1 MNALTRSVASFWNS
15 SIGKKLI
22 VALTGIV
29 LVLFLAGHL
38 AGNLVVFMGPEP
50 FNAYAYFLHH
60 MAHGA
65 GIWIFRAVMLV
76 CLVLHV
82 AATIQL
88 TIQNRAAR
96 RQYECVATIQA
107 SRPSLTMV
115 LTGLTILAFVVY
127 HLLHLTTRSF
137 LDASQ
142 YTLHPAL
149 HGEPDYNAWQMV
161 VDQFHI
167 WYVTAAYVIAISL
180 LCSHLA
186 HGVASIFQTLGL
198 RTKKNSCLIDTV
210 GTAYALVIWLGFI
223 SIPLA
228 ILIGLVG
235 KP

>member
-1 MNALTRSVASFWNS
+1 MNVLTRSVASFWNS
-15 SIGKKLI
+15 SIGKKFI

-38 AGNLVVFMGPEP
+38 GGNLVVFMGPEP

-60 MAHGA
+60 MVHGV
-65 GIWIFRAVMLV
+65 GIWMFRGVMLV

-88 TIQNRAAR
+88 TLQNRAAR
-96 RQYECVATIQA
+96 TQYECQATIQA
-107 SRPSLTMV
+107 SKPSLTMV

-127 HLLHLTTRSF
+127 HLLHFTTRSF
-137 LDASQ
+137 FDASI
-142 YTLHPAL
+142 YTIANAP
-149 HGEPDYNAWQMV
+149 HGEPNYDAWQMV

-167 WYVTAAYVIAISL
+167 WYITAAYVIAVSL

-210 GTAYALVIWLGFI
+210 GLAYALVIWLGFI

-235 KP
+235 KH

>member
-38 AGNLVVFMGPEP
+38 TGNLVVFMGPEP

-60 MAHGA
+60 MLHGA
-65 GIWIFRAVMLV
+65 GIWIFRAVMLL
-76 CLVLHV
+76 CLALHV

-88 TIQNRAAR
+88 TFQNRAAR
-96 RQYECVATIQA
+96 RQYECQATIQA
-107 SRPSLTMV
+107 SRASLTMV
-115 LTGLTILAFVVY
+115 LTGLTILAFVIY

-137 LDASQ
+137 FDASH
-142 YTLHPAL
+142 YVIPNVP

-167 WYVTAAYVIAISL
+167 WYVTAAYVVAMSL
-180 LCSHLA
+180 LCTHLA
-186 HGVASIFQTLGL
+186 HGVASIFQTVGL
-198 RTKKNSCLIDTV
+198 RTKRNSCLIDTV
-210 GTAYALVIWLGFI
+210 GLAYALVIWVGFI

-228 ILIGLVG
+228 ILTGLVG
-235 KP
+235 KH